1 MPVFLSV
8 SLSVLMA
15 ASLLVT
21 GDQSSSRQWAYIT
34 EGVGI
39 SGIFINRSTASD
51 VAAALGTKF
60 TLHKHNEYSCSME
73 YADLGLAFYYC
84 LRDKEKRIFL
94 IAVHHGMTQKG
105 IIIGRST
112 LKDVYDA
119 YGKEDDVTNNVYEY
133 KGVQF
138 YVESTDDTA
147 QRSEADQETEMDP
160 SRMRVV
166 EIDVMAPDKSSN
178 FCDGI

>member
-1 MPVFLSV
+1 
-8 SLSVLMA
+8 
-15 ASLLVT
+15 
-21 GDQSSSRQWAYIT
+21 
-34 EGVGI
+34 
-39 SGIFINRSTASD
+39 
-51 VAAALGTKF
+51 
-60 TLHKHNEYSCSME
+60 ME